1 MQMTASTG
9 TILYAEDDENDVLL
23 TQRAFKQAGITNP
36 LLILPDGNKTVDYLQ
51 GKGQYSDRAA
61 FPLPRLI
68 LLDLKLPGV
77 CGLDILKLVRATPS
91 TSTIP
96 VVILTSSM
104 QDQDIHRTY
113 LQGANAY
120 LVKPSNPDRLLVMVQ
135 AIRDFWILQNQP
147 PRGYVEVGINGGSP
161 SQVANQ

>member
-1 MQMTASTG
+1 
-9 TILYAEDDENDVLL
+9 
-23 TQRAFKQAGITNP
+23 
-36 LLILPDGNKTVDYLQ
+36 
-51 GKGQYSDRAA
+51 
-61 FPLPRLI
+61 
-68 LLDLKLPGV
+68 
-77 CGLDILKLVRATPS
+77 
-91 TSTIP
+91 
-96 VVILTSSM
+96 M